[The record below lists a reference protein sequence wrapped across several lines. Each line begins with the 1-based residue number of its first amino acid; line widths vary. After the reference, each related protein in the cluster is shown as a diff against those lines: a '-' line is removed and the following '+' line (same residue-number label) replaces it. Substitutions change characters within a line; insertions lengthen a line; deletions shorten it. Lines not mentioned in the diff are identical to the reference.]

1 MSSSKT
7 LWALSRMG
15 TLLLS
20 LVIFAQAPQAS
31 AAKNQAEHSAN
42 DVVEELVVTGKRPG
56 PPLWRV
62 SNNGSTLWI
71 FGVPDTL
78 PKKLV
83 WDPASVNAIMQD
95 SQTYLSPPSVS
106 ATVSNPL
113 RALGVLRAFGKLKKL
128 DNNQQLKDVVPAPL
142 YAEFTAA
149 AAQFR
154 LSQRRT
160 KKLRP
165 MFAAEALTEQALNK
179 SGLRDSEQLQEQIE
193 KIAKRR
199 KVPVI
204 SNTRSIDMDS
214 LFEILES
221 PSLKSELTCMQTTL
235 EAVGTDLQQAVL
247 RAQAW
252 ADGDALLLSSL
263 DYPDVNSSCVQNLFS
278 SPAAVAL
285 MVEAN
290 QAWLTSATKV
300 LEANQTS
307 FASLPMRELVRQ
319 DGLLK
324 QLEQRGYSVR
334 GQ

>member
-1 MSSSKT
+1 MSSST
-7 LWALSRMG
+7 RLWTFFLMG

-20 LVIFAQAPQAS
+20 LCVFTQTSQAD
-31 AAKNQAEHSAN
+31 AANRVEHSAN
-42 DVVEELVVTGKRPG
+42 DLVEELVVTGKRPG

-95 SQTYLSPPSVS
+95 SQAYLSPPDIS
-106 ATVSNPL
+106 ASVSNPL
-113 RALGVLRAFGKLKKL
+113 RAIGVLRAFGKLKKL
-128 DNNQQLKDVVPAPL
+128 DNNQQLHNVVPDPL
-142 YAEFTAA
+142 YTQFTAA

-154 LSQRRT
+154 LPLRRT

-165 MFAAEALTEQALNK
+165 MYAAEALTEQALKK
-179 SGLRDSEQLQEQIE
+179 SGLRDSEHLEEQIR

-204 SNTRSIDMDS
+204 SSSRSIDMDK

-221 PSLKSELTCMQTTL
+221 PSLEAELACLQITV
-235 EAVGTDLQQAVL
+235 EAVATDLQQAVL

-278 SPAAVAL
+278 SPAAVAV
-285 MVEAN
+285 MAQAN
-290 QAWLTSATKV
+290 QAWLTSATRV
-300 LEANQTS
+300 LATHETS
-307 FASLPMRELVRQ
+307 FASLPMRELVRE

-324 QLEQRGYSVR
+324 QLEQRGFKIR

>member
-1 MSSSKT
+1 MSSST
-7 LWALSRMG
+7 RLRTFFTMS

-20 LVIFAQAPQAS
+20 LCIFAQASQAD
-31 AAKNQAEHSAN
+31 AENQLEQSAN
-42 DVVEELVVTGKRPG
+42 GLVEELVITGKRPG

-62 SNNGSTLWI
+62 SRNGSTLWI

-95 SQTYLSPPSVS
+95 SQAYLSPPNIS
-106 ATVSNPL
+106 ASVSNPL
-113 RALGVLRAFGKLKKL
+113 RAIGVLRTFGKLKKL
-128 DNNQQLKDVVPAPL
+128 DDSQRLKDVVPAPL
-142 YAEFTAA
+142 YAQFTAV

-154 LSQRRT
+154 LSQRHT

-165 MFAAEALTEQALNK
+165 MYAAEALTEQALKK
-179 SGLRDSEQLQEQIE
+179 SGLRDSEHLEEQIK

-204 SNTRSIDMDS
+204 SSSRSIDMDS
-214 LFEILES
+214 LFKILES
-221 PSLKSELTCMQTTL
+221 PSLDAELTCLQITV

-263 DYPDVNSSCVQNLFS
+263 DYPDVNSSCVQNLFN

-285 MVEAN
+285 MAQAN
-290 QAWLTSATKV
+290 QAWLTSAAKV
-300 LEANQTS
+300 LEMNETS
-307 FASLPMRELVRQ
+307 FASLPMRELVRE

-324 QLEQRGYSVR
+324 QLEQRGYKVR